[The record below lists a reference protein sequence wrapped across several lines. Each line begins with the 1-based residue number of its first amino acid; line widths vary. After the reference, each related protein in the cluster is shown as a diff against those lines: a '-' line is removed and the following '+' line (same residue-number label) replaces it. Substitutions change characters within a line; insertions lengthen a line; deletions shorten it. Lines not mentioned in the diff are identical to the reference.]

1 MVTSE
6 EESKYGYLLDPTFQ
20 LVNTAGKPLSGGHIE
35 VYRAGTRERY
45 YCASDFDG
53 RLLPFEIPLDSL
65 GSNIVLAE
73 LENENDEPASYDVYV
88 YNVYGSL
95 QMSRFNVMP
104 HGGSSSSSSSV
115 DNSSPHWI
123 GVNGSPKSVNSNTP
137 TGLNLPSGP
146 DHVHYEGNFITGSI
160 KGSSTKMMLN
170 NGLYIINAV
179 IEFQQDDEDMLNS
192 IDELKIYTRESSNG
206 DVAEDGF
213 WKRDESGPDTESR
226 CLRVQFIRCV
236 RDEDIGSNVVMFKI
250 QSPVRLMS
258 ARVKNLQVAK
268 MSVKSG
274 RSGSETVQYYPGEYI
289 SIDEYNVI
297 SVTGLDPVSL
307 HYNEHGEVNYINNH
321 HVETEVYSFYDL
333 TPSYQELN
341 EAVNRHKAIHSY
353 GRFNQDR
360 EDLYFNKLEIRENDE
375 IFWFTSIKPTYNAD
389 NIYNPSILVQT
400 HAFRYSLSDHTLI
413 ESFGT
418 GTSLDNLVSSGD
430 LMFDGDGAVTGIMGH
445 EIAGSGSG
453 VPQVQS
459 DWAENDPSS
468 PSYIQNKPTIPTAVS
483 ELDNDLDYVTET
495 DVSNMIST
503 AVPSDQVQADW
514 NEDDVDDPA
523 YIKNKPDLSSF
534 ATTSWTEEIVNSA
547 TSGKLDAS
555 ASGDFYPMNS
565 NPAGYVGADALS
577 SYADKSWVTGNYV
590 PYDAAG
596 VELPNSKFKLDTDGR
611 LYKEESYTVTNS
623 SRYESGVVY
632 SAPVFLPPV
641 GDMYIVISRPANLT
655 GFAWKLLTA
664 EDLPTISWTVDE
676 LVEGARWHITSSG
689 VNNGAPTANIT
700 STFDQQQN
708 RPVAPYYSRTV
719 TALKESPYVNRTD
732 LKLDIDEE
740 VTGILDLDI
749 GLSPSVTANNGVR
762 INRVDGKK
770 IITADTTVL
779 WDGQGGFSTTSV
791 NFSESYRN
799 FEKVEVWLE
808 AVSDNHQ
815 NDHSPTICQF
825 SPVIE
830 RPIVGFPVAYKGA
843 SWSVQSVGL
852 SLQDLSIA
860 FDDVPSGMTFK
871 MYKVVGINRQ
881 TTRHLSILEKFGS
894 TVYTGTVARFLNDN
908 LAKYGRYQIL
918 GFIGQTSSTY
928 QYCYLSDNAND
939 PAAGNTQW
947 TIGSPYSGSMYFL
960 IIPTSSGAWTSDS
973 AVESSIGYFTSSG
986 YRYLMWTGWTAFNPG
1001 NYKIIRDLV
1010 EGKTHV
1016 YIDNTYLGYFTHNQS
1031 IAPFRSILGKD
1042 YWSNSNIAIA
1052 TTDLFYEAVSY
1063 DPFS

>member
-20 LVNTAGKPLSGGHIE
+20 LVNTAGKPLSCGHIE
-35 VYRAGTRERY
+35 VYRAGTRDRY

-53 RLLPFEIPLDSL
+53 TLLPFEIPLDSL

-146 DHVHYEGNFITGSI
+146 DNVHYEGNFITGSI

-236 RDEDIGSNVVMFKI
+236 RDEDVGSNVIMFKI
-250 QSPVRLMS
+250 QSPVHLLS

-268 MSVKSG
+268 MSVKNGGSG
-274 RSGSETVQYYPGEYI
+274 EAIQYYPGEYI

-341 EAVNRHKAIHSY
+341 EAVNRHKAIHTW
-353 GRFNQDR
+353 GRFDHHR
-360 EDLYFNKLEIRENDE
+360 IDLYFNKLEVRDNDE
-375 IFWFTSIKPTYNAD
+375 IFWFTAILPTYND
-389 NIYNPSILVQT
+389 EDIFSPSVWIQT
-400 HAFRYSLSDHTLI
+400 AAFRYSLPDHTLI
-413 ESFGT
+413 NSFGT
-418 GTSLDNLVSSGD
+418 GVSLDSLISSGD
-430 LMFDGDGAVTGIMGH
+430 LMLDGDGAVTGIMGH

-459 DWAENDPSS
+459 DWTEADPSSPAYIQNKPTIPSETSDLVNDSGFLTSVPVSGVEVNGESVVNEQGIAEITVPAAVQSDWTENDPSS

-523 YIKNKPDLSSF
+523 YIKNKPDLSS
-534 ATTSWTEEIVNSA
+534 
-547 TSGKLDAS
+547 
-555 ASGDFYPMNS
+555 
-565 NPAGYVGADALS
+565 
-577 SYADKSWVTGNYV
+577 YADKSWVSVNYV

-596 VELPNSKFKLDTDGR
+596 VELPNSKFKLDNDGR
-611 LYKEESYTVTNS
+611 LYKEIVTTIGSADN
-623 SRYESGVVY
+623 VVY
-632 SAPVFLPPV
+632 DENQEYSIEITQAMV
-641 GDMYIVISRPANLT
+641 GSYLLISNGNGSYRYRSINNSMVGT
-655 GFAWKLLTA
+655 FKWKLS
-664 EDLPTISWTVDE
+664 DL
-676 LVEGARWHITSSG
+676 GAGWSSG
-689 VNNGAPTANIT
+689 NSAGTSNYVKARVYNGIILLYPSWNNATPLDIT
-700 STFDQQQN
+700 YVEDK
-708 RPVAPYYSRTV
+708 R
-719 TALKESPYVNRTD
+719 YVNE
-732 LKLDIDEE
+732 IDFSFNSDSQ
-740 VTGILDLDI
+740 VTGILGYPLAGNGSANYQAGDYISIENDTISVTGFKNLIPGDNVNISMSGDDIVLDVELPASGTDTRMYTGENYINVDNYTNKI
-749 GLSPSVTANNGVR
+749 GLDSAAQEALDLLQDALPVSG
-762 INRVDGKK
+762 IGIKIELIDGKIVIK
-770 IITADTTVL
+770 PDDTVL
-779 WDGQGGFSTTSV
+779 WSGDFKYGDQSISL
-791 NFSESYRN
+791 SESVAN
-799 FEKVEVWLE
+799 FEYVEVTLNTSYQLYRRE
-808 AVSDNHQ
+808 AKNGDFVLVNGIANNDNQ
-815 NDHSPTICQF
+815 SK
-825 SPVIE
+825 
-830 RPIVGFPVAYKGA
+830 VAYIT
-843 SWSVQSVGL
+843 
-852 SLQDLSIA
+852 LSI
-860 FDDVPSGMTFK
+860 SGNSVSYIRNRVIQGTQSYPNVADYETHIIK
-871 MYKVVGINRQ
+871 IVGINR
-881 TTRHLSILEKFGS
+881 I
-894 TVYTGTVARFLNDN
+894 
-908 LAKYGRYQIL
+908 
-918 GFIGQTSSTY
+918 
-928 QYCYLSDNAND
+928 
-939 PAAGNTQW
+939 
-947 TIGSPYSGSMYFL
+947 SG
-960 IIPTSSGAWTSDS
+960 
-973 AVESSIGYFTSSG
+973 V
-986 YRYLMWTGWTAFNPG
+986 N
-1001 NYKIIRDLV
+1001 
-1010 EGKTHV
+1010 
-1016 YIDNTYLGYFTHNQS
+1016 
-1031 IAPFRSILGKD
+1031 
-1042 YWSNSNIAIA
+1042 
-1052 TTDLFYEAVSY
+1052 
-1063 DPFS
+1063 